1 MQKKQQS
8 VKRPSSFMLK
18 LIYLMGTL
26 NILILFV
33 VFFTFSHRLVPQY
46 YSTSVNGKYQ
56 SLTALDMPNTSDAAV
71 IDWASLAVIS
81 CYTMDF
87 VNYQD
92 QMSKVAIYF
101 TDNGWYGFTTALQNS
116 NLLDTVVAKKLVVN
130 SVITKA
136 PVIKQKGYL
145 YGQYSWAIEIPLLVT
160 YQAASDF
167 SSENVLVNLLVTRA
181 STLDSYKGLGI
192 EKFIEGK
199 FDILLNSSASL
210 TQ

>member
-1 MQKKQQS
+1 MQKEQQP

-18 LIYLMGTL
+18 LIYLMGAA
-26 NILILFV
+26 NVLILFV
-33 VFFTFSHRLVPQY
+33 VFFAFSHRLLPQY

-145 YGQYSWAIEIPLLVT
+145 HGQYSWAIEIPLLVT

-199 FDILLNSSASL
+199 FDIILNSSASL